1 MTPRKADSR
10 EDAVFRWCAVAIIAV
25 AAVAGLIVGACA
37 IGFDC
42 LRRTQP

>member
-1 MTPRKADSR
+1 MTPRKDRR
-10 EDAVFRWCAVAIIAV
+10 EDAVFKWCAVAIIAV